1 EKPHESDRL
10 DNLSCERAS
19 PHPRSITITVRLGD
33 ELCES
38 FAMNSLVVS
47 SVLLASMI
55 CGIFVGVYLR
65 SVLPDTHLDETAKDV
80 VKMGTGLV
88 AAVTGLVLALLTT
101 SAKSAYD
108 GQRTMLHQ
116 MSADI
121 VLLDH
126 LLVHFGPEGSETRVL
141 LRKSARS

>member
-1 EKPHESDRL
+1 
-10 DNLSCERAS
+10 
-19 PHPRSITITVRLGD
+19 
-33 ELCES
+33 
-38 FAMNSLVVS
+38 MNSLVVS
-47 SVLLASMI
+47 GIFLASMI
-55 CGIFVGVYLR
+55 CGMFVGVFLR
-65 SVLPDTHLDETAKDV
+65 SVLPNTHLDETARDV

-126 LLVHFGPEGSETRVL
+126 LLVDFGPEGTETRIR
-141 LRKSARS
+141 LRKSARSFVDHLWPADAYQPSGLDDPEFAANATALICRG